1 MSRSEQILEIIGE
14 DVEKMSTSSI
24 LRELDGGIKPGV
36 CESWDMRVGMTDRKW
51 AIEALIEKRFVE
63 GWNE

>member
-1 MSRSEQILEIIGE
+1 MSRSEQILEIIGK